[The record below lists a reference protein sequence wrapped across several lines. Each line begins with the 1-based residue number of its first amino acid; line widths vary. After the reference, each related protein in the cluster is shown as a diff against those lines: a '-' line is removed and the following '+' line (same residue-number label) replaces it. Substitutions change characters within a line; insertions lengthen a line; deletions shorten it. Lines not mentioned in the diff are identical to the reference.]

1 MPEAFL
7 SIEVVKD
14 RQSRA
19 SEIVTA
25 RARECVRTL
34 AFHIQADRLIFIGIA
49 KGPLVSSKLTQTINS
64 FFGARDEFS
73 LKASR
78 ENFPVASRMLP
89 RDVRSNLMAIYGFA
103 RLTDDIGDEAGGDR
117 MALLDWLD
125 DELNLAAAGQA
136 IHPVFQRLTPL
147 IRDLNVSLEPFRNLI
162 EANRVDQVVTRYETF
177 DDLVGYCML
186 SAAPV
191 GRLVLA
197 VFHVSTPERTE
208 WSDQVCIAL
217 QVVEHLQDVGEDAR
231 RGRIYLPL
239 DDLREFDCAEED
251 LLLPTTSEALRQVV
265 AKETL
270 RTRELLDAGDV
281 LAASL
286 PIRAR
291 LAVAGFVGG
300 GRAAADAIER
310 ESYDVLGVSCRTS
323 KRDVVARTVRGFAD
337 ASRHR
342 SAA

>member
-1 MPEAFL
+1 MA
-7 SIEVVKD
+7 VHK
-14 RQSRA
+14 
-19 SEIVTA
+19 
-25 RARECVRTL
+25 
-34 AFHIQADRLIFIGIA
+34 QADRLTFNGVE

-64 FFGARDEFS
+64 LFGARDEFS

-78 ENFPVASRMLP
+78 ENFPVASRLLP
-89 RDVRSNLMAIYGFA
+89 RDVRSHLMAIYGFA
-103 RLTDDIGDEAGGDR
+103 RLTDDVGDEAEGDR

-125 DELNLAAAGQA
+125 DELKLAAEGQA
-136 IHPVFQRLTPL
+136 IHPVFRRLTPV
-147 IRDLNVSLEPFRNLI
+147 IRELDLSLEPFENLI
-162 EANRVDQVVTRYETF
+162 EANRVDQSVTRYGTF

-197 VFHVSTPERTE
+197 IFRVATPQRTE

-217 QVVEHLQDVGEDAR
+217 QLVEHLQDLGEDAR
-231 RGRIYLPL
+231 RGRIYMPL
-239 DDLREFDCAEED
+239 EDLSEFGCAEDE
-251 LLLPTTSEALRQVV
+251 LLAATTNDAWRALV
-265 AKETL
+265 AKEVR
-270 RTRELLDAGDV
+270 RTRELLSAGDP

-300 GRAAADAIER
+300 GLAATDAIER
-310 ESYDVLGVSCRTS
+310 ADYDVLGVTCRTS
-323 KRDVVARTVRGFAD
+323 TRDVVAHTARGFAR
-337 ASRHR
+337 ATRHR